1 MSKSTSD
8 LFFVTK
14 CIKQVFSQFRDIRLA
29 LNHVCICWRILLTS
43 FLKFIVSGF
52 EMNKLVSSANKTIL
66 LLLFVKRGKLFMYKR
81 KSKGPSTDPWGTP
94 WVSLA
99 YLRIGH
105 RTVVEIF
112 FYFGAE

>member
-29 LNHVCICWRILLTS
+29 LNHACICWRILLTS

-52 EMNKLVSSANKTIL
+52 EMIVLVSSAIKTIL
-66 LLLFVKRGKLFMYKR
+66 LLLFVKRGKSFMYRR
-81 KSKGPSTDPWGTP
+81 KSKGPSTDTWGIP
-94 WVSLA
+94 WVILPQPK
-99 YLRIGH
+99 I
-105 RTVVEIF
+105 E
-112 FYFGAE
+112 AE